1 MIPLY
6 KLLSLLLRV
15 FSRPLINLTKRYHA
29 NNELKNDWIRRQ
41 FFKLGVWFHRFE
53 TKINRRYLKMN
64 ANNTTVKPISEAQS
78 IDKGI
83 EFFYEILFYSIAI
96 GFPMYQLYRQVT
108 DSKGKDQKLSLRV
121 KKLEGNVN
129 LLSEGAQKVCQKLSN
144 PYKDL
149 DNLLLA
155 TNLKYC
161 LLLDFLVN

>member
-53 TKINRRYLKMN
+53 AKINRRYLKMN

-96 GFPMYQLYRQVT
+96 GFPMY
-108 DSKGKDQKLSLRV
+108 
-121 KKLEGNVN
+121 
-129 LLSEGAQKVCQKLSN
+129 
-144 PYKDL
+144 
-149 DNLLLA
+149 
-155 TNLKYC
+155 
-161 LLLDFLVN
+161 

>member
-64 ANNTTVKPISEAQS
+64 ANNVAVKPISEAQS

-96 GFPMYQLYRQVT
+96 GFPMYEQYRQVT
-108 DSKGKDQKLSLRV
+108 DSKGKDQKMSLRV
-121 KKLEGNVN
+121 KKLEGNVK
-129 LLSEGAQKVCQKLSN
+129 LLSEGA
-144 PYKDL
+144 
-149 DNLLLA
+149 
-155 TNLKYC
+155 
-161 LLLDFLVN
+161 